1 MNSFVLNYN
10 QLLGVA
16 VPLAIGNCKYTIC
29 ALLYN
34 DAEFIQ
40 ESVIDVPIPC
50 E

>member
-1 MNSFVLNYN
+1 MNWFVLNHN

-16 VPLAIGNCKYTIC
+16 VPLAVGNYKYTNC
-29 ALLYN
+29 ALVYN

-40 ESVIDVPIPC
+40 ESVNDVPIPC